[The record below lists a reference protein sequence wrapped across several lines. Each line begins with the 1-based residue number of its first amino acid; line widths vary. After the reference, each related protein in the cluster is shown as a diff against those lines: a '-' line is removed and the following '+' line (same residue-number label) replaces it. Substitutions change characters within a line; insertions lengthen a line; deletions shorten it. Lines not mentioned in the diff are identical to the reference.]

1 MKSNYCPSCAHCQ
14 KPECAPGFY
23 GAACNQT
30 CDRNCREIACL
41 SCACNVC
48 DRISGTCVN
57 GCDAGWYGENCNQ
70 ICPKN
75 CFQEGLIAVHCDQ
88 TNGTCIYGCG
98 KGYYGNKC
106 NDTCSE
112 KCLNR
117 LCEQKTGHCSQ
128 GCINGFAGNYCNGK
142 YLICLTVTHLP
153 IA

>member
-14 KPECAPGFY
+14 KPDCAPGFY

-30 CDRNCREIACL
+30 CDRNCREIACS